1 MICLQREEFILIMNE
16 KKNNLPMDVTK
27 NFIEKSNALILS
39 KNNSLTKRE
48 LIILDLYLSVIQP
61 RDEGSR
67 TIVVKKNY
75 LNRQ

>member
-1 MICLQREEFILIMNE
+1 MNE
-16 KKNNLPMDVTK
+16 KKNNLAMDVTK
-27 NFIEKSNALILS
+27 NLIEKSNALILS

-48 LIILDLYLSVIQP
+48 LIILDLYLSFIQP

-75 LNRQ
+75 LNKQ

>member
-1 MICLQREEFILIMNE
+1 MNE

>member
-1 MICLQREEFILIMNE
+1 MR